1 MGHSSTAASSC
12 TLKTCT
18 RAPLLVEATVEDQR
32 IVRTVA
38 TNLGEWDYTAQVTL
52 GGIIHEQLAEVK
64 SGRLSLD
71 MSSAVQRTPATVTP
85 DTVVA
90 DTSRLRSRRRA
101 ATRLAGRTRNAVKR
115 PPTLGSWRHLL

>member
-1 MGHSSTAASSC
+1 MLRGSFVNGRFIMHA
-12 TLKTCT
+12 KTCT
-18 RAPLLVEATVEDQR
+18 RAPLLVKATVEDQR

-38 TNLGEWDYTAQVTL
+38 TNLGYTAQVTL